1 MHLKGWFCILLIIV
15 VCFERTS
22 RLLVKTVRCVIWKP
36 AQSATPCRGMSS
48 VLILNSERVHL
59 FVLVSILV
67 SIRFSWLPSFADV
80 S

>member
-1 MHLKGWFCILLIIV
+1 M
-15 VCFERTS
+15 
-22 RLLVKTVRCVIWKP
+22 KTVRCVIWKP